1 MAISTPDFDFVR
13 DLARNGAAIV
23 LEPDKQYLVETRLTP
38 LAEREGYGSLE
49 ALIRALRAASA
60 PGDLHDKT
68 VDALTT
74 NETLFFRD
82 YHPFEALR
90 TQVLPR
96 LIEAR
101 SKSRELRIWCGACS
115 TGQEPYSIAMLIRE
129 HFPVLAG
136 WRVSIMAT
144 DISETVLGI
153 ARAGTYAQHEVNRGL
168 PAPLLIK
175 YFRQSGNQWV
185 IGDDIKSM
193 VTFRSLNL
201 IRPWPPLPS
210 FDLIFLRNVLIYF
223 SVETKTKIL
232 LGLMGKLADPGYLA
246 LGSAETALLLVPALK
261 AETIGK
267 ATYYTRKAIP

>member
-13 DLARNGAAIV
+13 SLARDGAAIV

-49 ALIRALRAASA
+49 ALIRALRSASTR
-60 PGDLHDKT
+60 GDLHEKT

-82 YHPFEALR
+82 HHPFEALR
-90 TQVLPR
+90 TVLLPR

-101 SKSRELRIWCGACS
+101 AASKELRIWCGACS

-129 HFPVLAG
+129 HFPALAN
-136 WRVSIMAT
+136 WRVSILAT
-144 DISETVLGI
+144 DISETVLRA

-175 YFRQSGNQWV
+175 YFRQAGKQWM
-185 IGDDIKSM
+185 IRDDIKSM
-193 VTFRSLNL
+193 VNFRSLNL
-201 IRPWPPLPS
+201 IRPWPQLAS

-223 SVETKTKIL
+223 STETKTQIL
-232 LGLMGKLADPGYLA
+232 RGLMGKLADPGYLA

-261 AETIGK
+261 SETVGK
-267 ATYYTRKAIP
+267 ATFYSRKV